1 MQDYDV
7 EQSYAKEE
15 KLKQERVEDLGGM
28 LGLIAKDG
36 FVNIEPST
44 AEKNTNSEI
53 EPLQEDYESE
63 YVLSRNTRCC
73 GFSCERQIVQSAVN
87 HDIEFAQ

>member
-1 MQDYDV
+1 MQDYDI

-15 KLKQERVEDLGGM
+15 KLKQERVEDLSSM

-44 AEKNTNSEI
+44 TEKNTNSET
-53 EPLQEDYESE
+53 EPLEEDYESKYLLSILNI
-63 YVLSRNTRCC
+63 YV
-73 GFSCERQIVQSAVN
+73 
-87 HDIEFAQ
+87 